1 VESWSRI
8 CRGYLY
14 VLESYSAFEDAVGR
28 TTDLGLGPDH
38 FAFPFGFWNISG
50 NVTLSHLVL
59 PINSNFP
66 PSFLVSSMGSILES
80 EKIVVEINK
89 HTPSTVGTEDADST
103 SQLGLMAS
111 AENHNMGKLASFRKY
126 PWACAWC
133 IYTVWVVLLV
143 SFENQAAGN
152 VIGIPEFRKDF
163 GKEFVIEHG
172 KGEVKVTYLIDAH
185 WQSAFQGAPV
195 AS

>member
-1 VESWSRI
+1 M
-8 CRGYLY
+8 
-14 VLESYSAFEDAVGR
+14 D
-28 TTDLGLGPDH
+28 
-38 FAFPFGFWNISG
+38 N
-50 NVTLSHLVL
+50 
-59 PINSNFP
+59 
-66 PSFLVSSMGSILES
+66 ILEP
-80 EKIVVEINK
+80 EKIVFEINE
-89 HTPSTVGTEDADST
+89 HALSTNENEDADSA

-111 AENHNMGKLASFRKY
+111 AKDHNMGKLASFRKY

-133 IYTVWVVLLV
+133 IYAVWVVLLV

-163 GKEFVIEHG
+163 GREFVTEHG
-172 KGEVKVTYLIDAH
+172 EGEVEVTYVVDAI